1 MASEPTENG
10 STESVGSTG
19 AALVQITDREY
30 VDSVREVL
38 GITLAGAETSI
49 SGITSASA
57 AEARFDDWMAANYQ
71 TTAHTIATQA
81 NLTTLLGSETPT
93 SAQLHGFLSE
103 KVSRLWHRPLTSAE
117 VSRLTVLYENGAIAG
132 APTAFAMVLEAVLQ
146 APSFLFHT

>member
-1 MASEPTENG
+1 MTSEVLHPFASPWVAWLAIGASVFSTGGCAMASEPTESA

-103 KVSRLWHRPLTSAE
+103 KVSRL
-117 VSRLTVLYENGAIAG
+117 
-132 APTAFAMVLEAVLQ
+132 
-146 APSFLFHT
+146 